1 MDPAKHLGIGKEQ
14 VRIEHLARR
23 NFEKKWA
30 KLGDEKLNRFYNQN
44 EVNQQL
50 QDILRNKELCP
61 YKYTGNGDSYFV
73 SPDMYNSLLAKCR
86 CGRKRSETHILKCL
100 QKAENPNS
108 QRATSADVSK
118 SAQSQSSE
126 NACQPTADRSKSAV
140 NTSFPRTSNSLIGYQ
155 KRPSSYKQWENS
167 MKHISPIATMPQPR
181 LTATSYNIL
190 HIA

>member
-1 MDPAKHLGIGKEQ
+1 MDPAKQLGIGKEQ
-14 VRIEHLARR
+14 ARIEHLARR
-23 NFEKKWA
+23 NFQKKWA
-30 KLGDEKLNRFYNQN
+30 KLADEKLNRFYNQN

-50 QDILRNKELCP
+50 NEILKNKDLCP
-61 YKYTGNGDSYFV
+61 YKYTGKGDSYFV
-73 SPDMYNSLLAKCR
+73 SPDMYNSMLAKCR

-100 QKAENPNS
+100 QKAENPYN
-108 QRATSADVSK
+108 QRAASADVS
-118 SAQSQSSE
+118 AE
-126 NACQPTADRSKSAV
+126 NAGQATGDRSKSAA
-140 NTSFPRTSNSLIGYQ
+140 NASYPKTSNSLIGWQ